1 MSTVLLIDDEKS
13 ILEVMGSSLGKAG
26 YTVLSAGNG
35 EKGLELLRSESVDAV
50 VTDIIM
56 PEKEGIETIIEIR
69 AMAKDIPILAIS
81 GGGRTRQMHLLEMSR
96 NFGADRVLQKPF
108 KPSDLIAELDDLLKK
123 SRTAPTE

>member
-13 ILEVMGSSLGKAG
+13 ILEVMGSSLSKAG

-35 EKGLELLRSESVDAV
+35 DKGLELLRSESVDAV

-69 AMAKDIPILAIS
+69 AMAKDLPILAIS
-81 GGGRTRQMHLLEMSR
+81 GGGRTRQMHFLEMSR